1 MNFQLRVACPIYN
14 RTRENFVWSKLHD
27 ISINFSLKFD
37 VFIVISLKSYLLVS
51 YSETLSKILSELNTF
66 KLGKG
71 RYLPRYSSD
80 KCLKGIV
87 VNRTW
92 LFSSKMLLNLQGQSS
107 LQLNLISSENLF
119 LEILKILN
127 NNFVTSLFV
136 CLPRFSFSS
145 IFSSFSTVSS
155 FSFCIPFLSNPSPG
169 LSCKGILSSAI
180 STI

>member
-14 RTRENFVWSKLHD
+14 RTIENFVWSKLHD

-107 LQLNLISSENLF
+107 LRLNLISSENLF

-136 CLPRFSFSS
+136 CLPRFSFS
-145 IFSSFSTVSS
+145 TVSS